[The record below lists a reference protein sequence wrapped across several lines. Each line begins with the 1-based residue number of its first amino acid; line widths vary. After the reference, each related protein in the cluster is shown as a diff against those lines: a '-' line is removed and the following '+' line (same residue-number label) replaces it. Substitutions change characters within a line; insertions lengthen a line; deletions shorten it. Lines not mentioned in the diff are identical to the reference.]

1 MSSTQAVKDAADT
14 VRAYIDIDAPFKS
27 LLELQEAI
35 DKVTREEVRR
45 ARNLGAPWTSIAEQL
60 GITRQTAV
68 TRYGNTDTAN

>member
-14 VRAYIDIDAPFKS
+14 VRAYIDVDAPFES
-27 LLELQEAI
+27 LIELQEAI

-45 ARNLGAPWTSIAEQL
+45 ARNFGAPWTTIAERL

-68 TRYGNTDTAN
+68 TRYGDIDTAN